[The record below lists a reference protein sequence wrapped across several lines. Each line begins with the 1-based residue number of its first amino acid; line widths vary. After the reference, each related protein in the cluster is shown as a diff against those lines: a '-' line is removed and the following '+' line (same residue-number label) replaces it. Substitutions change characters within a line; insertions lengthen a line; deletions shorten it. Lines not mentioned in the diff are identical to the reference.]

1 MSSTQ
6 NHPGLLPVVR
16 LFLLIVTVA
25 ISFGGF
31 TFYAAVVV
39 PAGGFVIDE
48 TSQGFVTQ
56 RVTHF
61 LNCASG
67 VTLGIFLW
75 ECVAGCTAR
84 TSREQQ
90 VFVVMIVVIAASLL
104 SLVVLH
110 PRLDALLQYRDFTV
124 LDPEVFYRLHQYY
137 LWSSTLQW
145 LATLIVLW
153 LTCVSFRCRME
164 IQTVEGCL
172 PP

>member
-6 NHPGLLPVVR
+6 NHPALLPVVR

-31 TFYAAVVV
+31 TFYASVVV
-39 PAGGFVIDE
+39 PTGGFVLDE
-48 TSQGFVTQ
+48 TSQGFVTH

-61 LNCASG
+61 LNCANG
-67 VTLGIFLW
+67 VTLGVLLW
-75 ECVAGCTAR
+75 ECVAGSTAR

-90 VFVVMIVVIAASLL
+90 VFVGLIVVLAASLL

-124 LDPEVFYRLHQYY
+124 LDPDVFYRLHQYY

-145 LATLIVLW
+145 LATLFVLW
-153 LTCVSFRCRME
+153 LTCVSFRRRME
-164 IQTVEGCL
+164 VQTVDG
-172 PP
+172 